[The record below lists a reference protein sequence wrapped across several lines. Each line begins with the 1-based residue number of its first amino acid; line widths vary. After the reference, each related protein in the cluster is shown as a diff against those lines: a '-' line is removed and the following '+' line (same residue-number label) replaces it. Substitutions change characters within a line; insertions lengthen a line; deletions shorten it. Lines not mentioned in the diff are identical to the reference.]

1 MDEYMFYK
9 NTVSLLDVMSK
20 GSFRWLVDDGWLRE
34 KELEQIMETLGKL
47 EYTKLDNNSVLISEK
62 GLDVLLS
69 LREGH
74 KLPELDNIIQAMP
87 TL

>member
-34 KELEQIMETLGKL
+34 KEVEQMVEVLGKL
-47 EYTKLDNNSVLISEK
+47 EYATCDNDSVLVSEK

-74 KLPELDNIIQAMP
+74 ELPELDNIIQAIP